1 MHSPFFIN
9 FFFLMLIN
17 LIRRRMYNNITYEV
31 VKKEV
36 QKKIINY
43 LYQNNDITISEY
55 EALISKCDEK
65 INKLNEQ
72 LEKNKEKYSYPMKVD
87 IRI

>member
-1 MHSPFFIN
+1 MD
-9 FFFLMLIN
+9 
-17 LIRRRMYNNITYEV
+17 NNITYEV

-55 EALISKCDEK
+55 EALILKCDEK

-72 LEKNKEKYSYPMKVD
+72 LEKNKEKYSYSMKVD

>member
-1 MHSPFFIN
+1 MN
-9 FFFLMLIN
+9 NN
-17 LIRRRMYNNITYEV
+17 LTYEV

-43 LYQNNDITISEY
+43 LYQNNEITISEY
-55 EALISKCDEK
+55 ETLISKCDEK
-65 INKLNEQ
+65 INKLKEQ
-72 LEKNKEKYSYPMKVD
+72 IDKEKNNYIYPIKVD

>member
-1 MHSPFFIN
+1 MN
-9 FFFLMLIN
+9 NN
-17 LIRRRMYNNITYEV
+17 LTYEV

-36 QKKIINY
+36 VKKIINY

-55 EALISKCDEK
+55 ETLLTKCDEK
-65 INKLNEQ
+65 INKIKDQ
-72 LEKNKEKYSYPMKVD
+72 IDKEKNNYIYPVKVN

>member
-1 MHSPFFIN
+1 MD
-9 FFFLMLIN
+9 
-17 LIRRRMYNNITYEV
+17 NNATYDV
-31 VKKEV
+31 VKREI

-43 LYQNNDITISEY
+43 LYQNNEITISEY
-55 EALISKCDEK
+55 EALISKCDDT

-72 LEKNKEKYSYPMKVD
+72 IEKNKEKYFYSMKVD

>member
-1 MHSPFFIN
+1 MD
-9 FFFLMLIN
+9 
-17 LIRRRMYNNITYEV
+17 NNITYEV

-43 LYQNNDITISEY
+43 LYQNNEITISEY
-55 EALISKCDEK
+55 ETLISKYDEK

-72 LEKNKEKYSYPMKVD
+72 IEKDKEKYSYPMKVD

>member
-1 MHSPFFIN
+1 MD
-9 FFFLMLIN
+9 
-17 LIRRRMYNNITYEV
+17 NNITYEV

-43 LYQNNDITISEY
+43 LYQNNEITISEY

-65 INKLNEQ
+65 ILKLQEQ
-72 LEKNKEKYSYPMKVD
+72 LENDKEKYSYPMKVD

>member
-1 MHSPFFIN
+1 MN
-9 FFFLMLIN
+9 NN
-17 LIRRRMYNNITYEV
+17 LTYEV

-36 QKKIINY
+36 VKKIINY

-55 EALISKCDEK
+55 ETLLTKCDEK
-65 INKLNEQ
+65 INKIKDQ
-72 LEKNKEKYSYPMKVD
+72 IDKEKDNYIYPVKVD

>member
-1 MHSPFFIN
+1 MNS
-9 FFFLMLIN
+9 
-17 LIRRRMYNNITYEV
+17 NITYEV

-36 QKKIINY
+36 QKRIINY
-43 LYQNNDITISEY
+43 LYQNNEITISEY

-72 LEKNKEKYSYPMKVD
+72 LEKEKDKYSYPIKVD

>member
-1 MHSPFFIN
+1 MN
-9 FFFLMLIN
+9 NN
-17 LIRRRMYNNITYEV
+17 LTYEV

-43 LYQNNDITISEY
+43 LYQNNKISISEY
-55 EALISKCDEK
+55 ETLISKCDEK
-65 INKLNEQ
+65 INKLKDQ
-72 LEKNKEKYSYPMKVD
+72 IDKEKNNYIYPVKVD

>member
-1 MHSPFFIN
+1 MN
-9 FFFLMLIN
+9 D
-17 LIRRRMYNNITYEV
+17 NITYEV

-43 LYQNNDITISEY
+43 LYQNNEITISEY
-55 EALISKCDEK
+55 ETLISKCDEK
-65 INKLNEQ
+65 ILKLQEQ
-72 LEKNKEKYSYPMKVD
+72 LEKNKDKYSYPMKVD

>member
-1 MHSPFFIN
+1 MN
-9 FFFLMLIN
+9 
-17 LIRRRMYNNITYEV
+17 NNITYDV

-43 LYQNNDITISEY
+43 LYQNNEITISEY
-55 EALISKCDEK
+55 EILISKCDEK

-72 LEKNKEKYSYPMKVD
+72 IEKDKEKYSYPMKVD

>member
-1 MHSPFFIN
+1 MDV
-9 FFFLMLIN
+9 
-17 LIRRRMYNNITYEV
+17 NITYEV

-43 LYQNNDITISEY
+43 LYQKNEITISEY
-55 EALISKCDEK
+55 EVLISKCDEN
-65 INKLNEQ
+65 ILKLQEQ
-72 LEKNKEKYSYPMKVD
+72 LENDKEKYSYPMKVD

>member
-1 MHSPFFIN
+1 MN
-9 FFFLMLIN
+9 NN
-17 LIRRRMYNNITYEV
+17 LTYEV

-43 LYQNNDITISEY
+43 LYQNNEISISEY
-55 EALISKCDEK
+55 ETLISKCDEK
-65 INKLNEQ
+65 INKLKDQ
-72 LEKNKEKYSYPMKVD
+72 IDKEKNNYIYPVKVD

>member
-1 MHSPFFIN
+1 MDD
-9 FFFLMLIN
+9 
-17 LIRRRMYNNITYEV
+17 NITYEV

-43 LYQNNDITISEY
+43 LYQNNEITISEY
-55 EALISKCDEK
+55 EVLISKCDEK
-65 INKLNEQ
+65 ILKLQEQ
-72 LEKNKEKYSYPMKVD
+72 LENDKEKYSYPMKVD

>member
-1 MHSPFFIN
+1 MN
-9 FFFLMLIN
+9 NN
-17 LIRRRMYNNITYEV
+17 LTYEV

-43 LYQNNDITISEY
+43 LYQNNEISISEY
-55 EALISKCDEK
+55 ETLISKCDEK
-65 INKLNEQ
+65 INKLKDQ
-72 LEKNKEKYSYPMKVD
+72 IDKEKNNYIHPVKVD

>member
-1 MHSPFFIN
+1 MDD
-9 FFFLMLIN
+9 
-17 LIRRRMYNNITYEV
+17 NITYEV

-43 LYQNNDITISEY
+43 LYQNNEITISEY
-55 EALISKCDEK
+55 EVLISKCDEK
-65 INKLNEQ
+65 ILKLQEQ
-72 LEKNKEKYSYPMKVD
+72 LENEKEKYSYPMKVD

>member
-1 MHSPFFIN
+1 MD
-9 FFFLMLIN
+9 
-17 LIRRRMYNNITYEV
+17 NNITYEV

-55 EALISKCDEK
+55 EALILKCDEK

-72 LEKNKEKYSYPMKVD
+72 LEKIKKN
-87 IRI
+87 ILIQ